1 MPRKI
6 ASKEIDDP
14 LILAWFELNTFNSEA
29 RKLIFDEVA
38 DLFTWNRKQKV
49 PTKAKIYQNCLCC
62 LLFSENREKCCFE
75 IAYAFYHR
83 SKK

>member
-14 LILAWFELNTFNSEA
+14 LILAWFELNTFNSQA
-29 RKLIFDEVA
+29 RKLTFDEVA
-38 DLFTWNRKQKV
+38 DLFTWSRKEKKFQLRQRS
-49 PTKAKIYQNCLCC
+49 TKIVRAVYSSRK
-62 LLFSENREKCCFE
+62 NREK
-75 IAYAFYHR
+75 YFYHR

>member
-49 PTKAKIYQNCLCC
+49 PTKAKIYQNCPCC
-62 LLFSENREKCCFE
+62 LQFSEKSRKIFLSQVQK
-75 IAYAFYHR
+75 ITK
-83 SKK
+83 S